1 MIEQYED
8 ILNEWAVGNSP
19 TATVPVSNV
28 DDAPQEWSTPCQDAC
43 TNMMEI
49 IPSDDFTR
57 WAVQRVVTVLANA
70 DYYYTKDE
78 VDRLLQDIT
87 ASGVTRA
94 EVEEM
99 IARAVATKADKAE
112 VDAIAAQVAT
122 NTERIL
128 NTYTKPEVNNL
139 LASYYTK
146 LQTNSMF
153 GNYSK
158 VEDTTLILNAENI
171 N

>member
-1 MIEQYED
+1 MIENY
-8 ILNEWAVGNSP
+8 
-19 TATVPVSNV
+19 
-28 DDAPQEWSTPCQDAC
+28 DDVMREWSA
-43 TNMMEI
+43 
-49 IPSDDFTR
+49 PSIGHGCCNTVTIHPDEELDR
-57 WAVQRVVTVLANA
+57 WAIQQTITILANA
-70 DYYYTKDE
+70 DYYYTKAE
-78 VDRLLQDIT
+78 VDSLLEKIT
-87 ASGVTRA
+87 ASGVTKQ

-99 IARAVATKADKAE
+99 IAVAVADKAKQADLE
-112 VDAIAAQVAT
+112 ALSAQVQT
-122 NTERIL
+122 NTEQIL

>member
-1 MIEQYED
+1 MIENYQD
-8 ILNEWAVGNSP
+8 VMTEWGNPPVG
-19 TATVPVSNV
+19 
-28 DDAPQEWSTPCQDAC
+28 CC
-43 TNMMEI
+43 TNMMTINRDE
-49 IPSDDFTR
+49 DLHR
-57 WAVQRVVTVLANA
+57 WAVTRTITVLANS
-70 DYYYTKDE
+70 DYYYTKTE
-78 VDRLLQDIT
+78 VDKLLEEIT
-87 ASGVTRA
+87 ASGVTRE

-99 IARAVATKADKAE
+99 ISRAVSTKADKAQVE
-112 VDAIAAQVAT
+112 ALSAQVAT

>member
-1 MIEQYED
+1 MIENY
-8 ILNEWAVGNSP
+8 
-19 TATVPVSNV
+19 
-28 DDAPQEWSTPCQDAC
+28 DDVMREWSAPTLKHGCCNTVTINPND
-43 TNMMEI
+43 EL
-49 IPSDDFTR
+49 DR
-57 WAVQRVVTVLANA
+57 WAIQQTITILANA
-70 DYYYTKDE
+70 DYYYTKAE
-78 VDRLLQDIT
+78 VDSLLEKIT
-87 ASGVTRA
+87 TSGVTKQQ
-94 EVEEM
+94 VEEM
-99 IARAVATKADKAE
+99 IAVAVADKAKQADLE
-112 VDAIAAQVAT
+112 ALSAQVQT
-122 NTERIL
+122 NTEQIL

>member
-1 MIEQYED
+1 MIENYQNVM
-8 ILNEWAVGNSP
+8 NEWGNPSVG
-19 TATVPVSNV
+19 
-28 DDAPQEWSTPCQDAC
+28 CC
-43 TNMMEI
+43 TNMMTINTDE
-49 IPSDDFTR
+49 DLHR
-57 WAVQRVVTVLANA
+57 WAVTRTITVLANS

-78 VDRLLQDIT
+78 VDKLLEDIT
-87 ASGVTRA
+87 ASGVTRE

-99 IARAVATKADKAE
+99 INTAIATKADQAQVE
-112 VDAIAAQVAT
+112 ALSAQVAT

-158 VEDTTLILNAENI
+158 VENTTLILNAENI

>member
-1 MIEQYED
+1 MEQW
-8 ILNEWAVGNSP
+8 INPAVGSCTSMTTIEP
-19 TATVPVSNV
+19 DADMKRWCVHKTV
-28 DDAPQEWSTPCQDAC
+28 T
-43 TNMMEI
+43 I
-49 IPSDDFTR
+49 
-57 WAVQRVVTVLANA
+57 LANA
-70 DYYYTKDE
+70 DYYYTREE
-78 VDRLLQDIT
+78 VDKLLEEIT
-87 ASGVTRA
+87 ASGVTR
-94 EVEEM
+94 EQVEEM
-99 IARAVATKADKAE
+99 IATAIKDKADKAQVE
-112 VDAIAAQVAT
+112 ALSAQVAS

>member
-1 MIEQYED
+1 MIDNYNEVMEQWGAPMVGSCTSMMTIEPDED
-8 ILNEWAVGNSP
+8 LRRWCVQK
-19 TATVPVSNV
+19 TV
-28 DDAPQEWSTPCQDAC
+28 T
-43 TNMMEI
+43 I
-49 IPSDDFTR
+49 
-57 WAVQRVVTVLANA
+57 LANA
-70 DYYYTKDE
+70 DYYYTKEE
-78 VDRLLQDIT
+78 VDHLLEMIT
-87 ASGVTRA
+87 ASGVTRE

-99 IARAVATKADKAE
+99 IAVAIQDKADKAQLE
-112 VDAIAAQVAT
+112 ALSAQVAS

-158 VEDTTLILNAENI
+158 VQDTTLILNAENI

>member
-1 MIEQYED
+1 MIDNYNEVMEQW
-8 ILNEWAVGNSP
+8 INPAVGSCTSMTTIEP
-19 TATVPVSNV
+19 DADMRRWCVHKTV
-28 DDAPQEWSTPCQDAC
+28 T
-43 TNMMEI
+43 I
-49 IPSDDFTR
+49 
-57 WAVQRVVTVLANA
+57 LANA
-70 DYYYTKDE
+70 DYYYTREE
-78 VDRLLQDIT
+78 VDKLLEEIT
-87 ASGVTRA
+87 ASGVTR
-94 EVEEM
+94 EQVEEM
-99 IARAVATKADKAE
+99 IATAIKDKADKAQVE
-112 VDAIAAQVAT
+112 ALSAQVAS

-158 VEDTTLILNAENI
+158 VQDTTLILNAENI

>member
-1 MIEQYED
+1 MIENY
-8 ILNEWAVGNSP
+8 
-19 TATVPVSNV
+19 
-28 DDAPQEWSTPCQDAC
+28 DDVMREWSAPTLKHGCCNTVTIHPD
-43 TNMMEI
+43 EEL
-49 IPSDDFTR
+49 DR
-57 WAVQRVVTVLANA
+57 WAIQQTITILANA
-70 DYYYTKDE
+70 DYYYTKVE
-78 VDRLLQDIT
+78 VDHLLEKIT
-87 ASGVTRA
+87 ASGVTR
-94 EVEEM
+94 EQVEEM
-99 IARAVATKADKAE
+99 IAVAIQDKADKAQVE
-112 VDAIAAQVAT
+112 ALSAQVAT

>member
-1 MIEQYED
+1 MIDNYNEVMEQ
-8 ILNEWAVGNSP
+8 WANPTVGECTSMTTIEP
-19 TATVPVSNV
+19 DMDMRRWCVHKTV
-28 DDAPQEWSTPCQDAC
+28 T
-43 TNMMEI
+43 I
-49 IPSDDFTR
+49 
-57 WAVQRVVTVLANA
+57 LANS

-78 VDRLLQDIT
+78 VDHLLDLVT
-87 ASGVTRA
+87 ASGVTKE
-94 EVEEM
+94 EVEVM
-99 IARAVATKADKAE
+99 IAVAIQDKANKS
-112 VDAIAAQVAT
+112 DLQALSAQVQT